1 MEPIPRQARTARVLR
16 MTRFFVL
23 RGASL
28 MKDYM
33 LTYLPLFRRDLNE
46 TVRYMTDVLKNPQAA
61 ARLIDDVEAAVRKR
75 LHMPE
80 AAAPY
85 PSTKRRALPYDPI
98 YVRGYIV
105 FYVVIGDTMEVRR
118 ILYSRRNIAE
128 AL

>member
-1 MEPIPRQARTARVLR
+1 MP
-16 MTRFFVL
+16 

-28 MKDYM
+28 MKDYK
-33 LTYLPLFRRDLNE
+33 LTYLPLFSKHLNE
-46 TVRYMTDVLKNPQAA
+46 IVCYIADELRNPQAA
-61 ARLIDDVEAAVRKR
+61 ARLIDDVESAVRKR

-85 PSTKRRALPYDPI
+85 PSTRERALPYYPI

-105 FYVVIGDTMEVRR
+105 FYVVVGDTMEVRR

-128 AL
+128 IL